1 MAKVKINKLP
11 EGYKIRNGKVVK
23 TMKSGGYITG
33 DQMRDG
39 SYGLVTIP
47 SQVAEGTE
55 IGPTPTPD
63 VRYSLAPVP
72 RDEANIEAEKGETVL
87 TDLDEDGN
95 FELYNI
101 EGKRHSKG
109 GTPLNLPPQSFVFS
123 DTAKLR
129 FNTNELAEFGIESKK
144 KMTPAAISKKYQLN
158 PYIGVLAN
166 PNTDIIGETSAELM
180 LDKNKM
186 SLSQLA
192 FAQENK
198 KKWRDGVPLASHPYI
213 ASQGEDPIEFSMEVE
228 ELKRKEAEDAAIAQ
242 LPPDLQQKALMMRAF
257 MEQAQQQPQPQMS
270 AQGPPAPQMPQQMPP
285 QGMMPPQQ
293 MQQQMPPQQM
303 MARYG
308 GQLPKA
314 QKGIP
319 KVSFEDWRGEW
330 LDSEEAQMMV
340 KDLIMQGLDKNMIN
354 EQIMAA
360 ARSAY
365 DVATRTHG
373 YGDGLPYA
381 RTEFDTP
388 IQNEEQEMAI
398 SPFYRDMLYYDQD
411 FKNIDTRTELT
422 GEQLAEAYPELNI
435 QTGPSPTDPYNI
447 SDYTHVPTQPTG
459 ISPSAQTQ
467 SVSPP
472 PSGTTGTYNSE
483 LDKLFSTATNASAY
497 NDYFQN
503 NPNVKAADVN
513 QYASEN
519 FGVDLGL
526 TDHDLNFAGTFDF
539 SITNPDFLSVA
550 LGANPNLKNRK
561 AYHEAEAKT
570 HSMPNVSPAN
580 RITGQTGSSGAG
592 TTGTANATANAVTKQ
607 QNQGA
612 SPSQAVANVAAQTG
626 QTEEE
631 VRREVAFSIQ
641 GLERTAADPAA
652 NISDKDPNK
661 RAFAKANLT
670 KEEYN
675 DLKNKIKTYEGL
687 QAEFKEK
694 YKNRGAK
701 DHAGLTSPEYDAA
714 LQDVIETAKKYGADL
729 EGVDLSGVVEDPSGT
744 KGSKGTYF
752 GKRHDALAFNLGE
765 ETFVDDKPIAEVE
778 GERETI
784 IEDPDYEVPARGDVP
799 EWWAQDVNNYVGA
812 VDDLWSIKER
822 YPWMPQF
829 QTPQAAPI
837 YRDPTREIAAIGE
850 QAGIAANVAS
860 TYAGPQRAAAL
871 AAKTQG
877 LAGKQVADALSNIQG
892 GNVEIYNQ
900 ADQFNKQMDAQGQ
913 RINNKYDIDLYDRTM
928 LTMQNADDA
937 RRAARHNVRQQWN
950 QGTTNMW
957 QTEALEDLYP
967 QFNIDQG
974 IGGNTV
980 FTNPRDIVAEDDPKT
995 MEEQYF
1001 DFLQRRGRYFETGE
1015 DANAAWN
1022 TIYGKPGRRNKRD
1035 QLASAVNSAYP
1046 AYGAQYQGPNDYYNG
1061 G

>member
-422 GEQLAEAYPELNI
+422 GEQLAEA
-435 QTGPSPTDPYNI
+435 
-447 SDYTHVPTQPTG
+447 
-459 ISPSAQTQ
+459 
-467 SVSPP
+467 
-472 PSGTTGTYNSE
+472 
-483 LDKLFSTATNASAY
+483 
-497 NDYFQN
+497 
-503 NPNVKAADVN
+503 
-513 QYASEN
+513 
-519 FGVDLGL
+519 
-526 TDHDLNFAGTFDF
+526 
-539 SITNPDFLSVA
+539 
-550 LGANPNLKNRK
+550 
-561 AYHEAEAKT
+561 
-570 HSMPNVSPAN
+570 
-580 RITGQTGSSGAG
+580 
-592 TTGTANATANAVTKQ
+592 
-607 QNQGA
+607 
-612 SPSQAVANVAAQTG
+612 
-626 QTEEE
+626 
-631 VRREVAFSIQ
+631 
-641 GLERTAADPAA
+641 
-652 NISDKDPNK
+652 
-661 RAFAKANLT
+661 
-670 KEEYN
+670 
-675 DLKNKIKTYEGL
+675 
-687 QAEFKEK
+687 
-694 YKNRGAK
+694 
-701 DHAGLTSPEYDAA
+701 
-714 LQDVIETAKKYGADL
+714 
-729 EGVDLSGVVEDPSGT
+729 
-744 KGSKGTYF
+744 
-752 GKRHDALAFNLGE
+752 
-765 ETFVDDKPIAEVE
+765 
-778 GERETI
+778 
-784 IEDPDYEVPARGDVP
+784 
-799 EWWAQDVNNYVGA
+799 
-812 VDDLWSIKER
+812 
-822 YPWMPQF
+822 
-829 QTPQAAPI
+829 
-837 YRDPTREIAAIGE
+837 
-850 QAGIAANVAS
+850 
-860 TYAGPQRAAAL
+860 
-871 AAKTQG
+871 
-877 LAGKQVADALSNIQG
+877 
-892 GNVEIYNQ
+892 
-900 ADQFNKQMDAQGQ
+900 
-913 RINNKYDIDLYDRTM
+913 
-928 LTMQNADDA
+928 
-937 RRAARHNVRQQWN
+937 
-950 QGTTNMW
+950 
-957 QTEALEDLYP
+957 
-967 QFNIDQG
+967 
-974 IGGNTV
+974 
-980 FTNPRDIVAEDDPKT
+980 
-995 MEEQYF
+995 
-1001 DFLQRRGRYFETGE
+1001 
-1015 DANAAWN
+1015 
-1022 TIYGKPGRRNKRD
+1022 
-1035 QLASAVNSAYP
+1035 
-1046 AYGAQYQGPNDYYNG
+1046 
-1061 G
+1061 